1 MLELVLDR
9 LELLIPTVAL
19 LFGVS
24 SATHALLN
32 KRDPRSQLGWVTVC
46 LFVPLLG
53 AVSYWSFGV
62 NRIRTR
68 ARRWQEAGRFALGP
82 DDCEFE
88 RAAATLSQRHPDR
101 AETLSALLKIS
112 ARVTGRP
119 LLSGNRV
126 TPLFNGEEAFPA
138 MLEAIANAERYVY
151 LCTYIFDVRGIGERF
166 IEALHAA
173 AERGVTVY
181 VLIDAIGDGYSRPR
195 ASRRLRRGGIKVA
208 RFLPFRVSLS
218 GLRVNLR
225 NHRKLLVVDGCI
237 GFTGGMNIGQRHMV
251 EDPGNSKKTQDIH
264 FKVEGPAVY
273 ALEHVFIE
281 DWVFAADRHSMP
293 PGRSDMEPVGEALCR
308 GIKDGPN
315 EDFEAF
321 QWILL
326 GAISCARKSVKIMTP
341 YFIPPRELVATL
353 TAAALR
359 GVDVEIILPKKNNV
373 PIVAWAMQGMLPELL
388 RYGVRAF
395 YQPPPFAHSKLL
407 IVDDFYVNI
416 GSANLDPRSLQLNF
430 EFNLEVYDPDLG
442 AQLSA
447 FFDRV
452 RVDSEPLSEAMLLSR
467 GFLVRLRDATFQ
479 LFAPYL

>member
-1 MLELVLDR
+1 MLELVLER

-19 LFGVS
+19 LLGIGSGV
-24 SATHALLN
+24 HALLN

-46 LFVPLLG
+46 LFLPVLG
-53 AVSYWSFGV
+53 PISYWSFGV

-68 ARRWQEAGRFALGP
+68 ARRWQEAGRFELGP
-82 DDCEFE
+82 SDIEFE
-88 RAAATLSQRHPDR
+88 RAATSLSQRHPDR

-119 LLSGNRV
+119 LMAGNRV

-138 MLEAIANAERYVY
+138 MLEAIARAERYVY

-166 IEALHAA
+166 IEALQAA

-181 VLIDAIGDGYSRPR
+181 VLIDAIGEGYGRPR
-195 ASRRLRRGGIKVA
+195 ASRRLRRGNIRVA
-208 RFLPFRVSLS
+208 RFLPFRLSLS

-225 NHRKLLVVDGCI
+225 NHRKVLVIDGNV

-251 EDPGNSKKTQDIH
+251 ADPDNRKKTQDIH

-273 ALEHVFIE
+273 ALEHVFLG
-281 DWVFAADRHSMP
+281 DWWFAADRHSPP
-293 PGRSDMEPVGEALCR
+293 PGRSEMASAGEALCR

-315 EDFEAF
+315 EDFEAL
-321 QWILL
+321 QWILV
-326 GAISCARKSVKIMTP
+326 GAISCARRSVKIMTP
-341 YFIPPRELVATL
+341 YFIPPRELVSAL
-353 TAAALR
+353 NAAALR

-388 RYGVRAF
+388 RYGVRAY

-407 IVDDFYVNI
+407 IVDDFYVNL
-416 GSANLDPRSLQLNF
+416 GSSNLDPRSLQLNF
-430 EFNLEVYDPDLG
+430 EFNLEVYDPELG
-442 AQLSA
+442 ARLSA
-447 FFDRV
+447 FFDGV
-452 RVDSEPLSEAMLLSR
+452 RADSEPLSEAMLLSR